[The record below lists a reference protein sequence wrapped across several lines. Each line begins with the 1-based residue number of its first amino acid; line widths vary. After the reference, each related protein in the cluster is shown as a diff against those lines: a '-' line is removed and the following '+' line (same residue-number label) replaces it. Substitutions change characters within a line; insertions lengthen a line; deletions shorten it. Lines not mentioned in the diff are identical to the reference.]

1 MDLAH
6 QAPLSMGFSSRN
18 PAVGVCLLL
27 QGTFPTLGSTLHL
40 VCLLHCRWILYQ
52 LSHRGSP
59 VSFGTYSSLE
69 DASCRTAEVRRPHT
83 RKASEHR
90 EAPEASNA
98 TFKSLTCVSY
108 KLALAHGICHLPLQ
122 TLNPVLL
129 QLRPSICPERS
140 SGWRM
145 RHSVLQGNWWNRS
158 LDS

>member
-1 MDLAH
+1 MDIAH

-18 PAVGVCLLL
+18 PAVGVSLLL
-27 QGTFPTLGSTLHL
+27 QRTFPTLGSTLHL
-40 VCLLHCRWILYQ
+40 VCLLRCRWILYQ

-98 TFKSLTCVSY
+98 IIGVGRL
-108 KLALAHGICHLPLQ
+108 H
-122 TLNPVLL
+122 
-129 QLRPSICPERS
+129 
-140 SGWRM
+140 
-145 RHSVLQGNWWNRS
+145 LQGPQSDKQGGVPQRFW
-158 LDS
+158 